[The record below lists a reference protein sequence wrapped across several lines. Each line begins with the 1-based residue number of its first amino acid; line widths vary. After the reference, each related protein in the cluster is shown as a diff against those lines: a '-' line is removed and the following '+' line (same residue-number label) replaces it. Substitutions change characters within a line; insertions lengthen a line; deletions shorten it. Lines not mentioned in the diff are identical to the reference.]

1 MAGMFRPT
9 SPQRPLFGVEHRIDD
24 VKRARLQQS
33 WAHAYRNN
41 ALPLIDESRFA
52 KYFDADNGRPNKSV
66 RLVVSVLVLKE
77 IRDLTDNEALEELE
91 WNAAWQYALDVTPEE
106 AHTCQ
111 KTLHNFRGLLLKDDE
126 GAGLFESTTAKLIKA
141 AGLRTERQRQDSTH
155 IVSNIRLLNRLGLFV
170 ATLTQFLETL
180 RRTHPDLCDAL
191 PQELRE
197 RYLDREGYFG
207 DSRGSEAPRRLE
219 QTALDVH
226 HVVRRF
232 GGHAQVAS
240 MESFALVA
248 RLYAEQCVPPTSET
262 PERITLQESPSTASL
277 QSPADPDVTYGHKGK
292 GYETQLTETCSE
304 ENPFQAVT
312 SVSVHGANE
321 SDQHQVEPALEQIDR
336 TCGKAPE
343 EMDADSGYASGKNI
357 LLAKERGTELVTPIG
372 SKGPASL
379 MRLEDFELDESG
391 EHVVQCPM
399 GQQPVEHRPS
409 GGGKAMLACFDA
421 TVCKKCVLRDIC
433 LTNRRRQHRV
443 LRLVPEDVAVA
454 RRRVEQETPAFKER
468 YKMRSGI
475 EATNSELKRSHR
487 LGKLRVRR
495 RPRVALSVRLKVL
508 GLNIKRYVAHLTD
521 VSAAAICPVA
531 CPC

>member
-1 MAGMFRPT
+1 M
-9 SPQRPLFGVEHRIDD
+9 
-24 VKRARLQQS
+24 
-33 WAHAYRNN
+33 
-41 ALPLIDESRFA
+41 
-52 KYFDADNGRPNKSV
+52 
-66 RLVVSVLVLKE
+66 
-77 IRDLTDNEALEELE
+77 
-91 WNAAWQYALDVTPEE
+91 
-106 AHTCQ
+106 
-111 KTLHNFRGLLLKDDE
+111 
-126 GAGLFESTTAKLIKA
+126 
-141 AGLRTERQRQDSTH
+141 
-155 IVSNIRLLNRLGLFV
+155 
-170 ATLTQFLETL
+170 
-180 RRTHPDLCDAL
+180 
-191 PQELRE
+191 
-197 RYLDREGYFG
+197 
-207 DSRGSEAPRRLE
+207 
-219 QTALDVH
+219 
-226 HVVRRF
+226 
-232 GGHAQVAS
+232 
-240 MESFALVA
+240 
-248 RLYAEQCVPPTSET
+248 
-262 PERITLQESPSTASL
+262 
-277 QSPADPDVTYGHKGK
+277 TYGHKGK

-379 MRLEDFELDESG
+379 MRLEDFDLDESG
-391 EHVVQCPM
+391 ERVIQCPM

-409 GGGKAMLACFDA
+409 GGGKVMRASFDA
-421 TVCKKCVLRDIC
+421 AVCKKCELRDVC
-433 LTNRRRQHRV
+433 LTKRRRQYRV
-443 LRLVPEDVAVA
+443 LRLAPEDVAVA

-521 VSAAAICPVA
+521 VSTAATCPVA

>member
-1 MAGMFRPT
+1 
-9 SPQRPLFGVEHRIDD
+9 

-33 WAHAYRNN
+33 WAQAYRNH

-77 IRDLTDNEALEELE
+77 IRDLTDNEALEQLE
-91 WNAAWQYALDVTPEE
+91 WNGAWQYALDVTPEE

-111 KTLHNFRGLLLKDDE
+111 KTLHNFRGLLLEDDE

-170 ATLTQFLETL
+170 ATLTQFLESL

-191 PQELRE
+191 PQELCE

-232 GGHAQVAS
+232 GGHTQVAS

-248 RLYAEQCVPPTSET
+248 RLYAEQCVPPTNET

-292 GYETQLTETCSE
+292 GYETQLTETCAE

-321 SDQHQVEPALEQIDR
+321 SDQHQVEPALEQIER

-357 LLAKERGTELVTPIG
+357 LLAEEHGTELVTPIG

-379 MRLEDFELDESG
+379 MRLEDFTLEESG
-391 EHVVQCPM
+391 ERVVQCPM

-409 GGGKAMLACFDA
+409 GGGKAILVCFDA
-421 TVCKKCVLRDIC
+421 VVCKKCVLRNIC

-521 VSAAAICPVA
+521 VSAAATGLAA